1 MMKKMLSLLLLGAL
15 LLCAGCQ
22 PVEADVQKESEA
34 SKTPAT
40 VNAQNV
46 TFTPETSAQEI
57 TEPAFKEDP
66 LSGFPLEESLPDYEP
81 GYIPDPEPVVPST
94 ETE

>member
-1 MMKKMLSLLLLGAL
+1 MKKLLSLLLLSVL

-22 PVEADVQKESEA
+22 PVEAETQKEAEA
-34 SKTPAT
+34 QKEPAT
-40 VNAQNV
+40 VNAQNIS
-46 TFTPETSAQEI
+46 FTAETSAQEV

-66 LSGFPLEESLPDYEP
+66 LSGAPLEESLPDYEP

-94 ETE
+94 QTE